1 MTYVKCSTKCPYI
14 EIIVSFLLTIK
25 EVELHSLNIFFN
37 YGKTQI
43 NSERKGIT
51 HFNQKAAELLNLKKS
66 LFLSCDGLLENF
78 SLRRI

>member
-1 MTYVKCSTKCPYI
+1 M
-14 EIIVSFLLTIK
+14 IVSSLLTIK
-25 EVELHSLNIFFN
+25 EVELHFLNFFFN
-37 YGKTQI
+37 YVRTQI

-51 HFNQKAAELLNLKKS
+51 HFIQKVAELLNLKKS